1 MNVYRIWLTD
11 NNDNIIYL
19 NEDFDS
25 RSEANKYVDEII
37 NKYQDATIFEVNINE
52 NKVTYRMIDVIFSI

>member
-1 MNVYRIWLTD
+1 MKVYRIWLTV

-19 NEDFDS
+19 DEDFDS
-25 RSEANKYVDEII
+25 RSEANKYADEII